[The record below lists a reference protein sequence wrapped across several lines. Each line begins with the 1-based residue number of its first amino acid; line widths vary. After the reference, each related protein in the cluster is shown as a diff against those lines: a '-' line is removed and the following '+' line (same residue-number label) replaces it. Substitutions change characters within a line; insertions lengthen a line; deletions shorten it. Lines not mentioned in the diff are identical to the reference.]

1 MKTIVNVTPG
11 IIPIPPNGWGAVEK
25 IIWEFHNNL
34 LELGYDSR
42 IAYLDEVPE
51 NADIVHIHV
60 ANLALIA
67 HERGIPYYFTTHD
80 HHAYLYGKDSDVY
93 KENLLAMKYA
103 IKSFV
108 PAKYLV
114 DYFEGIP
121 EYFSHGV
128 NTQYFSSPVKMGI
141 HKLLCV
147 ANNGYIH
154 NQSEDRKGFGVAIK
168 AAERLGLPITIAGPE
183 NNKNFFEN
191 NPQTYD
197 KLTILYNL
205 TEEELLTVYKNH
217 SIFLHPSQ
225 LEAGHPNLT
234 ILEAMS
240 SGLPVV
246 GTFEEHGS
254 LRGMIKI
261 NATVD
266 DTVAGIQ
273 TVMNE
278 YGQYSFSARKQA
290 EALSWKN
297 RTKELLSI
305 YSTGKPDMK
314 KQLIS
319 HYQKTKQLNL
329 PPRTRTNLN
338 NIDGIF
344 VELLGGA
351 DTKYDVQFVN
361 KSNNNIIFS
370 TTIGRNCWA
379 KTSIQYFLD
388 WKVVITDVNSG
399 SKIEYEL
406 GLKDQRVLISFESKS
421 LGDTLA
427 WIPYVE
433 EFRKK
438 HGCKVI
444 CSTFWNDFFRDE
456 YKDIEFINPGES
468 AHNIMALYRIGLFY
482 DSNGNI
488 DTNKHPRNPISLP
501 LQQTASDILGL
512 DFTEIVPKIKQPDVD
527 NKDSKQVTIAI
538 HSTAQTKYWN
548 NPFGWQTVVNWLIGR
563 GYTVKLLS
571 SEGADYMGNKAP
583 TGVELIP
590 AGSIEIAMEE
600 LKKSKAF
607 IGLSSGLSWLSW
619 ALRVPTVMISGF
631 TDPITEMKD
640 CIRIS
645 APKGKCSGCWS
656 RHKFDPGDWNWC
668 PDHKGTARQF
678 ECSREITADTVIQ
691 ELEKIL

>member
-42 IAYLDEVPE
+42 IVYLDEVPE

-114 DYFEGIP
+114 DYFERIP

-128 NTQYFSSPVKMGI
+128 NTQYFSSPTKIGN

-154 NQSEDRKGFGVAIK
+154 NQSEDRKGFGIAIK

-254 LRGMIKI
+254 LRGMVKI

-319 HYQKTKQLNL
+319 HYQQTKQLNL

-351 DTKYDVQFVN
+351 DTKYDVQFIN
-361 KSNNNIIFS
+361 KSNNNTIFS
-370 TTIGRNCWA
+370 TTVGRNCWA
-379 KTSIQYFLD
+379 KANVQYFLD
-388 WKVVITDVNSG
+388 WKVVITDAKSG

-468 AHNIMALYRIGLFY
+468 AYNIMALYRIGLFY

-488 DTNKHPRNPISLP
+488 DTNKHPRNPISFP

-512 DFTEIVPKIKQPDVD
+512 DFKEIVPKIKQPDID

-571 SEGADYMGNKAP
+571 NEGADYMGNKAP
-583 TGVELIP
+583 TGVEFIP
-590 AGSIEIAMEE
+590 AGSIEVAMEE

-631 TDPITEMKD
+631 TDPITEMND

-645 APKGKCSGCWS
+645 APKGKCSGCWT
-656 RHKFDPGDWNWC
+656 RHRFDPGDWNWC
-668 PDHKGTARQF
+668 PDHKGTSRQF
-678 ECSREITADTVIQ
+678 ECSREITADMVIK

>member
-25 IIWEFHNNL
+25 IIWEFHNNFL
-34 LELGYDSR
+34 ALGYDSR
-42 IAYLDEVPE
+42 ITYLDDVPFD
-51 NADIVHIHV
+51 ADIVHIHV
-60 ANLALIA
+60 ANLALMA

-128 NTQYFSSPVKMGI
+128 NTQYFSPPTKIVT

-168 AAERLGLPITIAGPE
+168 AAERLGLPITIVGPE

-205 TEEELLTVYKNH
+205 TEKELLTVYKSH

-246 GTFEEHGS
+246 GTFEKHGS
-254 LRGMIKI
+254 LRGMVKI

-273 TVMNE
+273 TVIDE

-297 RTKELLSI
+297 RTKDLLSI

-314 KQLIS
+314 KQLIN
-319 HYQKTKQLNL
+319 HYQQTKQLNL
-329 PPRTRTNLN
+329 SPKTRTNLN

-351 DTKYDVQFVN
+351 DTKYNVQFIN

-388 WKVVITDVNSG
+388 WKILITDVNSG
-399 SKIEYEL
+399 SKIEYQL
-406 GLKDQRVLISFESKS
+406 DLRNQRVLISFESKS

-444 CSTFWNDFFRDE
+444 CSTFWNDFFKDE

-468 AHNIMALYRIGLFY
+468 ANNIMALYRIGLFY

-488 DTNKHPRNPISLP
+488 DTNKHPRNPTSFP
-501 LQQTASDILGL
+501 LQQIASDILGL
-512 DFTEIVPKIKQPDVD
+512 DFKEIVPKIKQPEVD
-527 NKDSKQVTIAI
+527 NTESKQVTIAI

-548 NPFGWQTVVNWLIGR
+548 NPSGWQTVVNWLIDK
-563 GYTVKLLS
+563 GYAVKLLS

-590 AGSIEIAMEE
+590 AGSIEVAMEE
-600 LKKSKAF
+600 LKKSKVF

-619 ALRVPTVMISGF
+619 ALRIPTILISGF
-631 TDPITEMKD
+631 TDPTTEMKE

-668 PDHKGTARQF
+668 PDHKGTPRQF
-678 ECSREITADTVIQ
+678 ECSRGITADMVIR

>member
-1 MKTIVNVTPG
+1 MKTIFNVTPG

-34 LELGYDSR
+34 LQLGYDSR
-42 IAYLDEVPE
+42 IVYLDEVPD

-60 ANLALIA
+60 ANLALMA

-93 KENLLAMKYA
+93 KANLLAMKYA

-128 NTQYFSSPVKMGI
+128 NTQYFSSPVKMGN

-168 AAERLGLPITIAGPE
+168 AAERLGLSITIAGPE

-254 LRGMIKI
+254 LRGMVKI

-266 DTVAGIQ
+266 DAVAGIQ
-273 TVMNE
+273 TVINE

-297 RTKELLSI
+297 RTTELLSI
-305 YSTGKPDMK
+305 YSTGNPDMK

-319 HYQKTKQLNL
+319 HYQQTKQLNL

-351 DTKYDVQFVN
+351 DTKYDVQFID
-361 KSNNNIIFS
+361 KSNNNVVFS

-379 KTSIQYFLD
+379 KTNIQYYLD
-388 WKVVITDVNSG
+388 WKVVITDVKSG
-399 SKIEYEL
+399 AKIEYQL

-456 YKDIEFINPGES
+456 YKDIEFIAPGES

-482 DSNGNI
+482 DANGNI
-488 DTNKHPRNPISLP
+488 DINKHPRNPISLP

-512 DFTEIVPKIKQPDVD
+512 DFKEIVPKIKQPDVD
-527 NKDSKQVTIAI
+527 NRESKQVTIAI

-548 NPFGWQTVVNWLIGR
+548 NPFGWQTVVNWLNSK

-571 SEGADYMGNKAP
+571 NEGVDYMGNKAP

-590 AGSIEIAMEE
+590 AGSIEVVMEE

-631 TDPITEMKD
+631 TDPITEMTD

-656 RHKFDPGDWNWC
+656 RHRFDPGDWNWC
-668 PDHKGTARQF
+668 PDHKGTPRQF